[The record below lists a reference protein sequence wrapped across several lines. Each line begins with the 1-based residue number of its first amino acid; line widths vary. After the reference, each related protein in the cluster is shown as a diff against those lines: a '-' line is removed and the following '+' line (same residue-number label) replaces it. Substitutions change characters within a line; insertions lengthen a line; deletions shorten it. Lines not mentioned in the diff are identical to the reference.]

1 MHEFALFAGSAA
13 AAIFMISQLPM
24 LIKAYRT
31 KDLTSYS
38 FANIGLANFGNV
50 LYTVYLFQVPIGP
63 AWAIHGFNLSTTG
76 LMLFLYLRH
85 CWRAPAGSAPAQ
97 GPEPSVQGGGWSGTE
112 TGELDGGPDPKIA
125 VSCSVRSTSDSW

>member
-1 MHEFALFAGSAA
+1 MHEFALLAGSAA

-24 LIKAYRT
+24 LIKACRT

-38 FANIGLANFGNV
+38 FANIGLANFGNL

-76 LMLFLYLRH
+76 LMLFLYLRY
-85 CWRAPAGSAPAQ
+85 CWRPPAGPRARPRSRAMA
-97 GPEPSVQGGGWSGTE
+97 SGGRAEW
-112 TGELDGGPDPKIA
+112 GGN
-125 VSCSVRSTSDSW
+125 R